1 MTEPSSQEVTRLLIA
16 WRRGEP
22 AALDELIP
30 LVNGE
35 LRRLAAHYLRRERR
49 GHTLQTSALVNEAFL
64 RLIDQ
69 TVDWR
74 NRAQFFGIS
83 ARLMRQILVDH
94 ARHHGRA
101 KRGGEQVHVALDE
114 ALDVAQTRDAD
125 LIALDE
131 ALTALAQFDP
141 QQSRVV
147 ELRYFG
153 GLTIAETAEVLG
165 VSDSTVE
172 REWNLAR
179 AWLLRELSKE

>member
-1 MTEPSSQEVTRLLIA
+1 MAEPLSQEVTGLLKA
-16 WRRGEP
+16 WRQGEP

-30 LVNGE
+30 LVYGE
-35 LRRLAAHYLRRERR
+35 LRRIAAHYLRQERR

-64 RLIDQ
+64 RLVDQ

-74 NRAQFFGIS
+74 NRAQFFGIA

-94 ARHHGRA
+94 ARHRDRA
-101 KRGGEQVHVALDE
+101 KRGGGQIQVALDE

-125 LIALDE
+125 LVALDE

-179 AWLLRELSKE
+179 AWLLRELSR

>member
-1 MTEPSSQEVTRLLIA
+1 MAEPLSQEVTRLLIA

-30 LVNGE
+30 LVYDE
-35 LRRLAAHYLRRERR
+35 LRRIAAHYLRQERR

-74 NRAQFFGIS
+74 NRAQFFGIA

-94 ARHHGRA
+94 ARHRGRA
-101 KRGGEQVHVALDE
+101 KRGGEQVQVALDE

-125 LIALDE
+125 LVALDE

>member
-1 MTEPSSQEVTRLLIA
+1 MAEPLSQEVTRLLIA

-30 LVNGE
+30 LVYDE
-35 LRRLAAHYLRRERR
+35 LRRIAAHYMRQERR

-74 NRAQFFGIS
+74 NRAQFFGIA

-101 KRGGEQVHVALDE
+101 KRGGGQIQVALDE
-114 ALDVAQTRDAD
+114 ALDVAKTRDAD
-125 LIALDE
+125 LVALDE

-179 AWLLRELSKE
+179 AWLLLELSR

>member
-1 MTEPSSQEVTRLLIA
+1 MAEPLSQEVTRLLIA
-16 WRRGEP
+16 WRQGEQ

-30 LVNGE
+30 LVYGE
-35 LRRLAAHYLRRERR
+35 LRRIATHYLRRERR

-83 ARLMRQILVDH
+83 AQLMRQILVDH
-94 ARHHGRA
+94 ARHRGRA
-101 KRGGEQVHVALDE
+101 KRGGEQLHVELEE
-114 ALDVAQTRDAD
+114 ALDVAQTRDTD
-125 LIALDE
+125 LVALDE
-131 ALTALAQFDP
+131 ALSALAQLDQ

-165 VSDSTVE
+165 VSSSTVV
-172 REWNLAR
+172 REWDLAR
-179 AWLLRELSKE
+179 TWLLRELTK

>member
-1 MTEPSSQEVTRLLIA
+1 MAEPLSQEVTRLLIA
-16 WRRGEP
+16 WRQGEP
-22 AALDELIP
+22 AALDELVP
-30 LVNGE
+30 LVYDE
-35 LRRLAAHYLRRERR
+35 LRRIAAHYLRGERR

-74 NRAQFFGIS
+74 NRAQFFGIA

-94 ARHHGRA
+94 ARHRGRT
-101 KRGGEQVHVALDE
+101 KRGGEQVQVALDE

-125 LIALDE
+125 LVALDE

-179 AWLLRELSKE
+179 TWLLRELSR

>member
-1 MTEPSSQEVTRLLIA
+1 MAEPLSQEVTRLLIA
-16 WRRGEP
+16 WRRGET

-30 LVNGE
+30 LVYAE
-35 LRRLAAHYLRRERR
+35 LRRIAAHYLRHERR

-74 NRAQFFGIS
+74 NRAQFFGIA

-94 ARHHGRA
+94 ARHRGRA
-101 KRGGEQVHVALDE
+101 KRGGEQVQVALDE

-125 LIALDE
+125 LVALDE

>member
-1 MTEPSSQEVTRLLIA
+1 MTDPSSQEVTRLLIA
-16 WRRGEP
+16 WRQGEQ

-30 LVNGE
+30 LVYGE
-35 LRRLAAHYLRRERR
+35 LRRIAAHYLRRERR

-64 RLIDQ
+64 RLVDQ

-74 NRAQFFGIS
+74 NRAQFFGIA
-83 ARLMRQILVDH
+83 ARMMRQILVDH
-94 ARHHGRA
+94 ARHRGRA
-101 KRGGEQVHVALDE
+101 KRGGEQVQVALDE
-114 ALDVAQTRDAD
+114 ALDVAQTPDAD
-125 LIALDE
+125 LVALDE

-179 AWLLRELSKE
+179 TWLLREISKK

>member
-1 MTEPSSQEVTRLLIA
+1 LGFDSTSNVTGLLRAWSAGDAGALERLVPILH
-16 WRRGEP
+16 
-22 AALDELIP
+22 
-30 LVNGE
+30 GE
-35 LRRLAAHYLRRERR
+35 LKRIASRHMARERKD
-49 GHTLQTSALVNEAFL
+49 HTLQPTALVNEAFL
-64 RLIDQ
+64 RLVDQ

-74 NRAQFFGIS
+74 NRAQFFGIA

-94 ARHHGRA
+94 ARHRGRA
-101 KRGGEQVHVALDE
+101 KRGGEQVQVALDE

-125 LIALDE
+125 LVALDE

>member
-1 MTEPSSQEVTRLLIA
+1 MAEPLSQEVTRLLIA
-16 WRRGEP
+16 WRQGEP

-30 LVNGE
+30 LVYGE
-35 LRRLAAHYLRRERR
+35 LRRIAAHYLRQERR

-74 NRAQFFGIS
+74 NRAQFFGIA
-83 ARLMRQILVDH
+83 ARMMRQILVDH
-94 ARHHGRA
+94 ARHRGRA
-101 KRGGEQVHVALDE
+101 KRGGEQVRVALDE
-114 ALDVAQTRDAD
+114 ALDVAQTPDAD
-125 LIALDE
+125 LVALDE

-179 AWLLRELSKE
+179 AWLLRELSR

>member
-1 MTEPSSQEVTRLLIA
+1 MTDPSSQEVTRLLIA
-16 WRRGEP
+16 WRQGEQ

-30 LVNGE
+30 LVYGE
-35 LRRLAAHYLRRERR
+35 LRRIAAHYLRRERR

-64 RLIDQ
+64 RLVDQ

-74 NRAQFFGIS
+74 NRAQFFGIA
-83 ARLMRQILVDH
+83 ARMMRQILVDH
-94 ARHHGRA
+94 ARHRGRA
-101 KRGGEQVHVALDE
+101 KRGGEQVQVALDE
-114 ALDVAQTRDAD
+114 ALDVAQTPDAD
-125 LIALDE
+125 LVALDE

-179 AWLLRELSKE
+179 TWLLRELSNE

>member
-1 MTEPSSQEVTRLLIA
+1 MSEPSSQEVTRLLIA
-16 WRRGEP
+16 WRQGEQ

-30 LVNGE
+30 LVYGE
-35 LRRLAAHYLRRERR
+35 LRRIAANYLRRERR

-74 NRAQFFGIS
+74 NRAQFFGIA

-94 ARHHGRA
+94 ARHRGRV
-101 KRGGEQVHVALDE
+101 KRGGEQAHVPLDE

-125 LIALDE
+125 LVALDE

-153 GLTIAETAEVLG
+153 GLTIAQTAEVLG

-179 AWLLRELSKE
+179 TWLLRELSS

>member
-1 MTEPSSQEVTRLLIA
+1 MAEPLSQEVTRLLIA

-30 LVNGE
+30 LVYDE
-35 LRRLAAHYLRRERR
+35 LRRIAAHYLRQERR

-64 RLIDQ
+64 RLIGQ

-74 NRAQFFGIS
+74 NRAQFFGIA

-101 KRGGEQVHVALDE
+101 KRGGGQIQVALDE
-114 ALDVAQTRDAD
+114 ALDVAKTRDAD
-125 LIALDE
+125 LVALDE

-179 AWLLRELSKE
+179 AWLLRELSR